1 MIRRHDHSRR
11 NNACSNYKTKKNSTS
26 LKSEVNAK
34 VTKYFADEKGKSKNG
49 KTANLQQEPKSN

>member
-34 VTKYFADEKGKSKNG
+34 VTKYFADEKVKSKNG
-49 KTANLQQEPKSN
+49 KTANLQQ